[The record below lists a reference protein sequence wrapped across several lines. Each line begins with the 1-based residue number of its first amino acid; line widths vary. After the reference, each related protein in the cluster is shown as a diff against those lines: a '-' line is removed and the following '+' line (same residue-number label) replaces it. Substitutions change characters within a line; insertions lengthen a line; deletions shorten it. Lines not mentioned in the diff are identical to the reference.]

1 MALRWARCI
10 IMGGVLSASSL
21 AFSPAV
27 AQNNT
32 IYSCVTKNSGAVRIV
47 SATTTCTSKELLV
60 TWNILGPQG
69 PQGPIGLTGS
79 PGPQGPQ
86 GPMGLTG
93 ALGPEGP
100 QGPSGPPGAQGPA
113 GPVGATGL
121 IGPQGPKG
129 DKGDQ
134 GDPGLPGVAG
144 LSAAVL
150 RDTHGTLIGAFYPEL
165 YAGTRGGLVLLQN
178 GEGNVAMVRVTK
190 EGFDVDTPVT
200 SGVNYASSDC
210 SGPALLRP
218 SSLVGVG
225 VVLGTT
231 LYSEP
236 SAGIMTTLRSR
247 AEPVPDQ
254 LQCSNKGGVFSP
266 PNLCC
271 VAENPPYQ
279 AVFGPASTQDV
290 SHFIPPFHVEL
301 QQ

>member
-1 MALRWARCI
+1 MSLRWARFI

-21 AFSPAV
+21 VVSPAV

-60 TWNILGPQG
+60 TWNIMG

-93 ALGPEGP
+93 AMGPAGP
-100 QGPSGPPGAQGPA
+100 QGPSGPQGAQGPA
-113 GPVGATGL
+113 GPVGATGPL
-121 IGPQGPKG
+121 GPQGPKG
-129 DKGDQ
+129 DKGDK

-144 LSAAVL
+144 LGAAVL
-150 RDTHGTLIGAFYPEL
+150 RDTHGALIGAFYPEPSM
-165 YAGTRGGLVLLQN
+165 GSRGGLVLLQN
-178 GEGNVAMVRVTK
+178 GEGNVAIVRVEK
-190 EGFDVDTPVT
+190 EDFLVDAPIT
-200 SGVNYASSDC
+200 SGVLYASSDC
-210 SGPALLRP
+210 SGQALLRP
-218 SSLVGVG
+218 FDLVSSG

-231 LYSEP
+231 LYSAP
-236 SAGIMTTLRSR
+236 SAGIMTTLRSS
-247 AEPVPDQ
+247 AQAVPDQ
-254 LQCSNKGGVFSP
+254 LECSHQGGVFSP
-266 PNLCC
+266 PNICC
-271 VAENPPYQ
+271 VAANPPFQ
-279 AVFGPASTQDV
+279 AVYGPASTQDV